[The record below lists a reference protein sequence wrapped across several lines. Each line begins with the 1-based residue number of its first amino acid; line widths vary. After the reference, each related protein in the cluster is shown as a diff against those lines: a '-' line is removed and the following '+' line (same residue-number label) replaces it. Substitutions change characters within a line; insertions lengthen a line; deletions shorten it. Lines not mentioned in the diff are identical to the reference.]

1 MQFNTMPVC
10 TNDGKRCRRGVAGCP
25 PLEGAVRNEVRTR
38 GRLSPLLNLSAYPE
52 SELPGKRLSS
62 ILNA

>member
-1 MQFNTMPVC
+1 MHERRKALPT
-10 TNDGKRCRRGVAGCP
+10 GRCGVS

-38 GRLSPLLNLSAYPE
+38 GRLSPLLNFGAYSE
-52 SELPGKRLSS
+52 SELPGKRLSF